1 MFEYMFDTISKHPPT
16 DTVKRPSG
24 PTGSFALP
32 VASFYRITNGRIV
45 ECSHYGDSTA
55 LAHVLGLDLDQQRAC
70 LGRRT

>member
-1 MFEYMFDTISKHPPT
+1 
-16 DTVKRPSG
+16 
-24 PTGSFALP
+24 LP